1 MTPGAYMAS
10 ETLGT
15 INNGTT
21 FQAVELV
28 NQVLISDDVF
38 VWFQGNSDEKGDFK
52 NLKKPGSG

>member
-1 MTPGAYMAS
+1 MTPGAYMVS

-21 FQAVELV
+21 FQAAELV

-38 VWFQGNSDEKGDFK
+38 GWFQGNSYEKGDFK